1 MTALDRQLA
10 RSLADWKPG
19 EFPVTTV
26 YLSVDGR
33 QYPRTQD
40 YEVRLDELLRR
51 AHDTAGELDKARQR
65 SVEHDVEAI
74 RSFVVDRFDRG
85 DGGDVRGLAMVS
97 SSGAGLW
104 EEVELSRSVRNQ
116 IVVAPYPDLLQLEA
130 VLETYESFCTVLVD
144 SEKARI
150 FLAELGRIE
159 EHRDLF
165 DDVPG
170 RHDQGGWS
178 QARFQRHVDDHR
190 QRHLKHTAEIL
201 FRFFK
206 RRSFDHLILGGPE
219 AIVAEFESELHDY
232 LRQRILARINLPV
245 GASGD
250 QVLERSLQ
258 AEEELERRRVREAI
272 EEVIAE
278 QAAGRKAVAGLETT
292 LRALGEQRAATLV
305 VSMDLHAAGREC
317 TSCGRLTQRGR
328 KCPTCGSETRE
339 VPDVVEAAVAQAL
352 RQGCRV
358 ETISHADDGAFAKL
372 GGVGA
377 LLRF

>member
-1 MTALDRQLA
+1 MTDLDRNLVRKLA
-10 RSLADWKPG
+10 EWKPG
-19 EFPVTTV
+19 DFPVTTV

-33 QYPRTQD
+33 QFPRTQD

-51 AHDTAGELDKARQR
+51 AHAVAEKLPKPERR
-65 SVEHDVEAI
+65 SVERDVEET

-85 DGGDVRGLAMVS
+85 EGTTRGLALFS

-104 EEVELSRSVRNQ
+104 EDINLSRTVRNQ
-116 IVVAPYPDLLQLEA
+116 VVVGPYPDLLQLEA

-159 EHRDLF
+159 EQSDLL

-178 QARFQRHVDDHR
+178 QGRFQRHVDEHR
-190 QRHLKHTAEIL
+190 QRHLKHTAEVL

-206 RRSFDHLILGGPE
+206 RRAFDHLIVGGPE
-219 AIVAEFESELHDY
+219 EIAAEFEDELHDY
-232 LRQRILARINLPV
+232 LKQRILARINVPIGV
-245 GASGD
+245 PASE
-250 QVLERSLQ
+250 VLDRSLQ
-258 AEEELERRRVREAI
+258 AEEELERRRVRDAI
-272 EEVIAE
+272 DQILAE
-278 QAAGRKAVAGLETT
+278 QAAGRKAVGGLEPT
-292 LRALGEQRAATLV
+292 LAALAESRAATMA
-305 VSMDLHAAGREC
+305 VSMDLHAPGREC
-317 TSCGRLTQRGR
+317 PSCGRLTERGR
-328 KCPTCGSETRE
+328 RCPTCGSETRE

-358 ETISHADDGAFAKL
+358 ETIPDADDGEFASL
-372 GGVGA
+372 GGIGA